1 MRWNV
6 SFRMT
11 PAWLLIVASSFVTAS
26 AQDVILPPAVPLNS
40 APSVPSIPLPVPST
54 GSGIEIG
61 PATPTSPTLN
71 PPTLN
76 SPAAST
82 EPQTRRAN
90 KPSIEG
96 HTFVDLDKSL
106 QTIYTTG
113 QVRTLAEMKALEAQQ
128 KRVAELIQSVSVNV
142 RQGAAQGSGVLI
154 ANNFVLTAAH
164 VGGRPHQ
171 RATIVLN
178 DGTELP
184 AEVLGMNR
192 NVDAGLLKIVDTRG
206 KELPFATI
214 GHSRSL
220 RKGQFVLGAGH
231 PGGWQSNRGYVFR
244 SGRIIEVM
252 KDTLITDVAL
262 IGGDSGGP
270 LFNIKGELIGIH
282 SRIGTDVS
290 DNMHVPIDVFEDDW
304 DQLKKGEAWGVL
316 PGYRPMIGV
325 GLKEGETQAVL
336 GSVDGPAYEAGLKVG
351 DIVVKFDGRPISTFK
366 ELQDAVLTTLPGDLV
381 RVEVLRGTETRRFK
395 IRVAVQPQS

>member
-6 SFRMT
+6 PFRLT
-11 PAWLLIVASSFVTAS
+11 PAWLIIAASSLGSAS
-26 AQDVILPPAVPLNS
+26 AQEIIFPPAVPLNS
-40 APSVPSIPLPVPST
+40 VPSVPAVPAPATKPAPSP
-54 GSGIEIG
+54 GSGVQIG
-61 PATPTSPTLN
+61 PAVPRNTTAKPG
-71 PPTLN
+71 
-76 SPAAST
+76 
-82 EPQTRRAN
+82 EPQPKRAS
-90 KPSIEG
+90 KPVVEG
-96 HTFVDLDKSL
+96 HTYVDLDNSL
-106 QTIYTTG
+106 QAVYASGT
-113 QVRTLAEMKALEAQQ
+113 VATLADIRAWETQQ
-128 KRVAELIQSVSVNV
+128 KKVAELIQSVTVNV

-154 ANNFVLTAAH
+154 SNNYVLTAAH
-164 VGGRPHQ
+164 VGGRPQQ
-171 RATIVLN
+171 RATVVLS

-206 KELPFATI
+206 KVLPYATI

-220 RKGQFVLGAGH
+220 RKGQPVLGSGH
-231 PGGWQSNRGYVFR
+231 PGGWQSNRGVVLR
-244 SGRIIEVM
+244 HGDIIEVLT
-252 KDTLITDVAL
+252 DTLITDVAL

-282 SRIGTDVS
+282 SRIGTDVK

-304 DQLKKGEAWGVL
+304 DRLKKGEAWGVL

-336 GSVDGPAYEAGLKVG
+336 GSVDGPAYEAGLQVG
-351 DIVVKFDGRPISTFK
+351 DIVTKFDGRPIATFK
-366 ELQDAVLTTLPGDLV
+366 ELQDAVLMTLPGDLV

-395 IRVAVQPQS
+395 IRVAVQPQQP

>member
-6 SFRMT
+6 LSRMT
-11 PAWLLIVASSFVTAS
+11 PVWLLTVSALFVGASSAS
-26 AQDVILPPAVPLNS
+26 AQEIILPPDVPFN
-40 APSVPSIPLPVPST
+40 SVPSIPS
-54 GSGIEIG
+54 I
-61 PATPTSPTLN
+61 PATGEVVPASGVTIPVA
-71 PPTLN
+71 
-76 SPAAST
+76 PAASAPST
-82 EPQTRRAN
+82 SKAAASAEPQTKRAA
-90 KPSIEG
+90 KPVVEG

-106 QTIYTTG
+106 QSLYSTG
-113 QVRTLAEMKALEAQQ
+113 QVRTLDELKALEAQQ
-128 KRVAELIQSVSVNV
+128 KKVAELVQSVAVNV

-154 ANNFVLTAAH
+154 SNNYVLTAAH
-164 VGGRPHQ
+164 VGGRPKQ
-171 RATIVLN
+171 RATVVLN

-206 KELPFATI
+206 KTLPFATI

-220 RKGQFVLGAGH
+220 RKGQLVLGAGH
-231 PGGWQSNRGYVFR
+231 PGGWQSGRGFVLR
-244 SGRIIEVM
+244 AGRIIEVM

-290 DNMHVPIDVFEDDW
+290 DNMHVPIDVFDEDW
-304 DQLKKGEAWGVL
+304 AQLKAGEAWGVL

-325 GLKEGETQAVL
+325 ELKEGETRAVL
-336 GSVDGPAYEAGLKVG
+336 GVVTGPAYEAGLQVG
-351 DIVVKFDGRPISTFK
+351 DIVVKFDGRDIHTFK
-366 ELQDAVLTTLPGDLV
+366 ELQEAVLTTLPGDLV
-381 RVEVLRGTETRRFK
+381 RVEVLRGSETIRRK
-395 IRVAVQPQS
+395 IRVAVAPQQ